1 MSTQLY
7 SINDIQEAL
16 GIGRNKVYSLLQS
29 GEIAAFKIGRE
40 WKVTLEAVEDYI
52 AKLRGDNINTTSNTA
67 ATVYQTAVFRAK
79 NPPCSCARR

>member
-1 MSTQLY
+1 MSTQLF

-40 WKVTLEAVEDYI
+40 WKVTDEAVEAYI
-52 AKLRGDNINTTSNTA
+52 SKLRGDNINNIKYGSDRISNKR
-67 ATVYQTAVFRAK
+67 F
-79 NPPCSCARR
+79 

>member
-16 GIGRNKVYSLLQS
+16 GVGRNKVYVLLQS

-40 WKVTLEAVEDYI
+40 WKVTEEAVEAYI
-52 AKLRGDNINTTSNTA
+52 SKLRGDNINNLKYGSDRPN
-67 ATVYQTAVFRAK
+67 
-79 NPPCSCARR
+79 SRRC